1 MEARYSPIA
10 KQKIDAWLSTYHR
23 FYLGKGAPLPQTS
36 ASDRYQVSL
45 LGCQDR
51 LQDLRSPEKYRLLIV
66 GGMNDSIWWLSSHGQ
81 NLD

>member
-1 MEARYSPIA
+1 MVARYPSIT
-10 KQKIDAWLSTYHR
+10 KQKIDAWLATYHR
-23 FYLGKGAPLPQTS
+23 FHLAKGVPLPQTS

-51 LQDLRSPEKYRLLIV
+51 PQDIRSSDEYRLLVV
-66 GGMNDSIWWLSSHGQ
+66 GVVSDSLWRLSSHAQ